1 MTLAHELGGFV
12 AGLELAAVPAPVVQ
26 KARTCLVNGYGIALG
41 GHATPFAP
49 VARRAALA
57 SDGERSAGA
66 TLLGD
71 GRKTSVDGALLANS
85 ALFHGRAQED
95 TCGAGH
101 FGTIMIPLLTALVEA
116 RGAPVARLLPALIA
130 GYEVGGLLEAAYGPK
145 TTPAGLRSS
154 PLYGTIAAAAAA
166 SHLLALDAERSAA
179 ALANAASFTGGI
191 LQSFA
196 EGTDE
201 WRYQVGIAARNGL
214 AAVELARAGS
224 RSAPAAFEGRSGFVR
239 AFARSECDV
248 PALLARLG
256 REWSVMR
263 VTFKPFPVCAF
274 NQTPVT
280 AALALREKLAGRAP
294 TRVRVRMNPF
304 ETGYAGMDAK
314 GPFDSISGTLMS
326 IPFCIALTLVRG
338 TPSMAAMT
346 TYDDAEVN
354 ALTERIDLVTD
365 ESVPVLSCVIEAGT
379 GNGKPVVQN
388 QRMTVAD
395 YSYDWETASKLVRRI
410 GAETG
415 VPAAAYDLIER
426 FAKAPESA
434 GIGAVLEAFAMLPAT
449 RAG

>member
-1 MTLAHELGGFV
+1 MTLAQELGRFV
-12 AGLELAAVPAPVVQ
+12 AGLEMAAVPPEVVE
-26 KARTCLVNGYGIALG
+26 KARTCLLNGYGIALG
-41 GHATPFAP
+41 GYATAFAP

-57 SDGERSAGA
+57 LDGERGSGGA

-71 GRKTSVDGALLANS
+71 GRRTSVDGAALANA

-116 RGAPVARLLPALIA
+116 RGAPVERLLPALIA
-130 GYEVGGLLEAAYGPK
+130 GYEVGGLLESAYGPK
-145 TTPAGLRSS
+145 TTPAGLRAS
-154 PLYGTIAAAAAA
+154 PLYGTLAAAAA
-166 SHLLALDAERSAA
+166 SAHLLGLDAERSAA
-179 ALANAASFTGGI
+179 ALANAASFTGGM

-196 EGTDE
+196 DGTDE

-214 AAVELARAGS
+214 AATELARAGS
-224 RSAPAAFEGRSGFVR
+224 RSAPGAFEGRSGFVR
-239 AFARSECDV
+239 AFARADCDV

-256 REWSVMR
+256 SEWSVMR

-280 AALALREKLAGRAP
+280 GALVLRDRLGGQALKQ
-294 TRVRVRMNPF
+294 VRVRMNPF

-326 IPFCIALTLVRG
+326 IPFCIALTLLRG

-354 ALTERIDLVTD
+354 ALTERIELVTD
-365 ESVPVLSCVIEAGT
+365 ATVPVLSCVIEAETADGARL
-379 GNGKPVVQN
+379 VQD

-395 YSYDWETASKLVRRI
+395 FAYDWDTDSKLVRRI

-415 VPAAAYDLIER
+415 VPAAAYDRIEA
-426 FAKAPESA
+426 FARDPGRT
-434 GIGAVLEAFAMLPAT
+434 GIAAVLEAFAMLP
-449 RAG
+449 R